1 MVARE
6 SVNELAI
13 VGTACTNIHKT
24 TECSRWSRTKNATQ
38 TAATDLVYM
47 QRRRSAPDKK
57 PVAALRVQKYPVD
70 RNLIKKEQYDWQC
83 S

>member
-57 PVAALRVQKYPVD
+57 PVAALRGSEISRRPESH
-70 RNLIKKEQYDWQC
+70 KKRTVRLAV
-83 S
+83 